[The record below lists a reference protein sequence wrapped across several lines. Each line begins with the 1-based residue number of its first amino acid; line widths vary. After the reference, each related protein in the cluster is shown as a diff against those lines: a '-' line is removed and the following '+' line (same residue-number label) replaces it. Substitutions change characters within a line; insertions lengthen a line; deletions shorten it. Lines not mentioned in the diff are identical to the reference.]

1 MDKPFLPAAGIPV
14 HKRGFALLITLSVLV
29 VVIEL
34 TGVLVGY
41 LDTVREESVQTKA
54 MLQANLYFKDMKE
67 IISKFKQKKTLY
79 AVLYSTPVP
88 LQSEDGK
95 FSLFL
100 SCKPMANGVNINW
113 LAFSNNQAMIP
124 QYNAVS
130 KVFDTLVDDYGLED
144 PSRLEEMLLKEIED
158 GHSIDPEKQSRL
170 RQKNG
175 IISYRQF
182 KRILSRYQFETD
194 DSNVGKVPWDKY
206 FVFIPS
212 AKIPDENVIEGDY
225 LSVELIALL
234 FDIDIESLKDEW
246 VPGEDALKKL
256 LAKYSIPYEAKLFS
270 KKFME
275 QSYCEVTYDFKGERF
290 RFSFVDSEGEVKD
303 FEFYGKQ

>member
-1 MDKPFLPAAGIPV
+1 MDKPFSPTTGISS
-14 HKRGFALLITLSVLV
+14 HKRGFALIVTLSVLV
-29 VVIEL
+29 VVIAL

-79 AVLYSTPVP
+79 AVLYAAPIP

-95 FSLFL
+95 FSLSV

-113 LAFSNNQAMIP
+113 LAFSNNQVMIP
-124 QYNAVS
+124 QYNAAS
-130 KVFDTLVDDYGLED
+130 KVFDTLVDEYELEN
-144 PSRLEEMLLKEIED
+144 PSRLEEMLLEVIREQS
-158 GHSIDPEKQSRL
+158 GADPEKQSRL

-175 IISYRQF
+175 IISYQQF
-182 KRILSRYQFETD
+182 MQILSRYQFETD
-194 DSNVGKVPWDKY
+194 DRNIGKVPWDKY
-206 FVFIPS
+206 FVFRPS
-212 AKIPDENVIEGDY
+212 SKVPDENMIEGDY
-225 LSVELIALL
+225 LSPELIALL
-234 FDIDIESLKDEW
+234 FDIDIETLKEEW
-246 VPGEDALKKL
+246 APGEDALKKL

-275 QSYCEVTYDFKGERF
+275 QSYCEVVYDFKGERF
-290 RFSFVDSEGEVKD
+290 RFAFVDSEGEVKD